1 VKGGLVSRL
10 DRVLQMETSR
20 RNLANHQLFLQEE
33 EEAAAGK
40 ADKTRP
46 RPGLHLQILGVHLI
60 GCVISLRGRDNTEGK
75 EWRLMICDELC
86 PRLPTVGE
94 VVTVAPPWTLL
105 PGGETQLI
113 VGVTALSLENASEH
127 RRIVC

>member
-1 VKGGLVSRL
+1 
-10 DRVLQMETSR
+10 METSR

-46 RPGLHLQILGVHLI
+46 RPGLHLQILGVNLI
-60 GCVISLRGRDNTEGK
+60 GCVISLRGRDDNEGK
-75 EWRLMICDELC
+75 EWRLMICEELC

-105 PGGETQLI
+105 PGDMPLI
-113 VGVTALSLENASEH
+113 VGVTALSLENESEN
-127 RRIVC
+127 RRIVQ

>member
-1 VKGGLVSRL
+1 
-10 DRVLQMETSR
+10 METSR

-40 ADKTRP
+40 ADKTRVRP

-60 GCVISLRGRDNTEGK
+60 GCVISLRGREDKEGK
-75 EWRLMICDELC
+75 EWRLMICEELC

-105 PGGETQLI
+105 PGGDTPLI
-113 VGVTALSLENASEH
+113 VGVTALSLENASVN
-127 RRIVC
+127 RRIVL